1 MFHNARESIML
12 NNARVCVCG
21 RVCVCIVLC
30 VWQVKVATLHSRCR
44 GPTLPNQFLMD
55 VRKFM
60 VKNIFDY
67 AQWTRELVNCAKAT
81 EHRSDQHPC
90 PLVWLAPATQYPF
103 HFPLSPLTPYP
114 LQPLLNC
121 AKPTL
126 APPPPSWGGY
136 TKCTIY
142 FYAHEQRQQ
151 QHEWNTIH
159 LYCCVLFLF
168 VAYLWR

>member
-126 APPPPSWGGY
+126 APPPSWGRY

-142 FYAHEQRQQ
+142 LYAHEQQQQ